1 MADRQVCD
9 EQHFPFGTV
18 VTRRLA
24 EVCTNL
30 VPCSSFLCVLAA
42 LRDSF
47 SCPQSR
53 RYSTQSRQDAK
64 EAASVGAI
72 QSGHPTPR
80 WRGDFWIGGLDS
92 LGEICDDRFCPVV
105 GRLYNNPTMN

>member
-9 EQHFPFGTV
+9 EQHFPVGTV

-30 VPCSSFLCVLAA
+30 VPCSSFLCVFAA

-47 SCPQSR
+47 SCPQFR
-53 RYSTQSRQDAK
+53 RYSTQRRKDAK
-64 EAASVGAI
+64 ETAGVDSVPATGWNETSNKAK
-72 QSGHPTPR
+72 
-80 WRGDFWIGGLDS
+80 GL
-92 LGEICDDRFCPVV
+92 LKVIELTEAKV
-105 GRLYNNPTMN
+105 